1 MSEINSLIPAA
12 KQDAVRK
19 ALQTAFQTTSV
30 DSISVLKGG
39 LSNAQV
45 YKLVVGG
52 QAYVLRIVMRVEAFN
67 DPLRQYLCMK
77 RAADAGIAP
86 QVYYASAED
95 ALSIT
100 AFVEAQPLPPGETLI
115 SPLAEMIKTIH
126 ATPSFPPLV
135 NFLDG
140 VDLFIG
146 NYRATGLLPESAT
159 EEHFRYYAQI
169 QQAYPRHDPDL
180 VSSHNDLNRGNLLYD
195 GRKLWV
201 IDWEAAFLN
210 DRYVDLAIVGK
221 AFAPD
226 AAREDRFLRAYFGA
240 ALDDYRRARYFLM
253 VQITHF
259 YYGLILLNM
268 VAGAGARAGGFVAD
282 PGMETPSMGA
292 FHQQIGTGTISLQTL
307 DNQLLYGKIMLN
319 EALQNMKTARFGES
333 LGAMG

>member
-1 MSEINSLIPAA
+1 MSDIHTLIPTA
-12 KQDAVRK
+12 KRDAVNK
-19 ALQTAFQTTSV
+19 ALQTAFGTTSV

-45 YKLVVGG
+45 YKLVIGG
-52 QAYVLRIVMRVEAFN
+52 QAYVLRIVMQVEAFN
-67 DPLRQYLCMK
+67 DPVRQYLCMN

-86 QVYYASAED
+86 KVYYASAED
-95 ALSIT
+95 ALAIT
-100 AFVEAQPLPPGETLI
+100 AFIEGQPFPPGDALI
-115 SPLAEMIKTIH
+115 TPLAEMIKAIH

-140 VDLFIG
+140 VDLFIA
-146 NYRATGLLPESAT
+146 NYRATELLPERAT

-180 VSSHNDLNRGNLLYD
+180 VSSHNDLNRGNLIYD
-195 GRKLWV
+195 GRKLWA

-221 AFAPD
+221 AFAAGAD
-226 AAREDRFLRAYFGA
+226 QEEQFLRAYFGKE
-240 ALDDYRRARYFLM
+240 LDDYRRARYFLM

-259 YYGLILLNM
+259 YYGMILLNM
-268 VAGAGARAGGFVAD
+268 VAGARAGGFVAD
-282 PGMETPSMGA
+282 VGMETPSMSE

-307 DNQLLYGKIMLN
+307 ENQLLYGKVMLN
-319 EALQNMKTARFGES
+319 EALRNMQTARFKE
-333 LGAMG
+333 AIKRMG